1 MDIKLAITGVFC
13 IIAGAMGTRFAQLFV
28 QKKDPLSGFG
38 YAVDNFAN
46 LQITPPLQYTSS
58 EMMIIF
64 AIVMAFALV
73 PLLVYTLLFVM
84 PRPERVNEEHGSAR
98 WSTKHE
104 IEQFANKK
112 EERNNIL
119 LTQKAKLATKRDKF
133 SLKYDRNLNVMVV
146 GGSGSGKTRYFVKPN
161 LMQLMGNYVLTDPKG
176 TTIFETGH
184 LFEQAG
190 YDIKSFNTI
199 DMSASNY
206 WNPLRYVKTD
216 SDILSFVNCLIA
228 NTNGEGKSSDPFWE
242 NSERLLYTALIA
254 FLRDWFPPE
263 EYTIPNLIYL
273 LTLAKVEEDNEN
285 FQSPLDLLFK
295 QIETGRSYKPK
306 TSSVEE
312 EQQIYD
318 EWNRG
323 LRSSETI
330 AEWAW
335 EPSRFV
341 RQTDGYCPYTEGGL
355 SPSEDY
361 ALLHYHNFKQAAG
374 KTLKSIIISCN
385 VRLEPLSISEVS
397 KIMSGPLDKY
407 GNPTGKCE
415 LELDK
420 LGDPETKIIL
430 YGIISDTDKTF
441 AFLLAILMWQTINS
455 LCNVALD
462 KYSGKLPTLVNFI
475 IDEFANI
482 GILPDIERMIAVTR
496 SRNIALTI
504 ILQSIAQL
512 SNNYSEDASKIIRGN
527 CDTQLFLGG
536 TDLETNKE
544 ISELLGQQTIHTRS
558 YSVTKGQMPGTS
570 ISNQTQ
576 ERSLLDA
583 AEVGLVDRQDAL
595 LVIKGARPYKDHKYI
610 LEDHPRY
617 EYIDPGH
624 KPYKKKPAR
633 YIEPFDFKRYL
644 KKKRRQQMRLR
655 P

>member
-1 MDIKLAITGVFC
+1 
-13 IIAGAMGTRFAQLFV
+13 
-28 QKKDPLSGFG
+28 
-38 YAVDNFAN
+38 
-46 LQITPPLQYTSS
+46 
-58 EMMIIF
+58 
-64 AIVMAFALV
+64 
-73 PLLVYTLLFVM
+73 
-84 PRPERVNEEHGSAR
+84 
-98 WSTKHE
+98 
-104 IEQFANKK
+104 
-112 EERNNIL
+112 
-119 LTQKAKLATKRDKF
+119 
-133 SLKYDRNLNVMVV
+133 
-146 GGSGSGKTRYFVKPN
+146 
-161 LMQLMGNYVLTDPKG
+161 
-176 TTIFETGH
+176 
-184 LFEQAG
+184 
-190 YDIKSFNTI
+190 
-199 DMSASNY
+199 
-206 WNPLRYVKTD
+206 
-216 SDILSFVNCLIA
+216 
-228 NTNGEGKSSDPFWE
+228 
-242 NSERLLYTALIA
+242 
-254 FLRDWFPPE
+254 
-263 EYTIPNLIYL
+263 
-273 LTLAKVEEDNEN
+273 
-285 FQSPLDLLFK
+285 
-295 QIETGRSYKPK
+295 
-306 TSSVEE
+306 
-312 EQQIYD
+312 
-318 EWNRG
+318 
-323 LRSSETI
+323 
-330 AEWAW
+330 
-335 EPSRFV
+335 
-341 RQTDGYCPYTEGGL
+341 
-355 SPSEDY
+355 
-361 ALLHYHNFKQAAG
+361 
-374 KTLKSIIISCN
+374 
-385 VRLEPLSISEVS
+385 
-397 KIMSGPLDKY
+397 MSGPLDKY

-595 LVIKGARPYKDHKYI
+595 LVIKSARPYKDHKYI

-644 KKKRRQQMRLR
+644 KNKRRQQMRQR